1 VTLNDDDDVS
11 FRLPTQKKMGE
22 KRSSL
27 HDSVPNTLKK
37 KFRVLKHQYFL
48 GFVWK
53 RRFFFIERVPDTV
66 QKRRYKSISLLCF
79 FVRSNEEEEEE
90 EDL

>member
-1 VTLNDDDDVS
+1 
-11 FRLPTQKKMGE
+11 MGE

-27 HDSVPNTLKK
+27 HESVPNTKK

-66 QKRRYKSISLLCF
+66 QKKKIQEYIFTLLLCALERRRRRRRRPLIRKSGGVVF
-79 FVRSNEEEEEE
+79 I
-90 EDL
+90 